1 MSIYSNHRNI
11 LLQFNHKLIEEV
23 NIKGTENIINGKYK
37 NLEKSSYGKHNAQ
50 FVHVISMT
58 I

>member
-1 MSIYSNHRNI
+1 MSIYSNYRNI

-37 NLEKSSYGKHNAQ
+37 IPRKI
-50 FVHVISMT
+50 FVR
-58 I
+58 